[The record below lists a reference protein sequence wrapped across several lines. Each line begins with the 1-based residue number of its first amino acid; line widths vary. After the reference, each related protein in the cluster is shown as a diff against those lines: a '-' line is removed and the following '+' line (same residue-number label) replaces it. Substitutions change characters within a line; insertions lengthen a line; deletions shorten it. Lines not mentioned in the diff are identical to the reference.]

1 MASRSLP
8 MASATA
14 QKREVKRN
22 PDMTSPHA
30 SYFDE
35 KDMFMKRG
43 HVESL
48 PECIN
53 ERPLDEMCLFLY
65 CYKVECPQDAPRRVP
80 IRVRIYSMALGMFLG
95 RLYALNLHG
104 KEKRDFIGRNSGPK
118 TVDRT
123 QRCDTAQFE
132 GTGYRFSDRSIDR
145 RLRG

>member
-1 MASRSLP
+1 

-22 PDMTSPHA
+22 LVMTSPHA

-53 ERPLDEMCLFLY
+53 ERPLDEMCLFLLL
-65 CYKVECPQDAPRRVP
+65 QSRMSPRRVP
-80 IRVRIYSMALGMFLG
+80 IRFRIYSMALGMFPG
-95 RLYALNLHG
+95 RLYALDLQG
-104 KEKRDFIGRNSGPK
+104 KEKRDFIG
-118 TVDRT
+118 
-123 QRCDTAQFE
+123 
-132 GTGYRFSDRSIDR
+132 
-145 RLRG
+145 